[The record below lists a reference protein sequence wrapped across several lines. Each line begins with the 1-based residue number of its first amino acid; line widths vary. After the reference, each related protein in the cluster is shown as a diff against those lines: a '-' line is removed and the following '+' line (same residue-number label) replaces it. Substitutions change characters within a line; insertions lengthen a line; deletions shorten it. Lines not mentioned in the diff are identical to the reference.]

1 MGVKQVFTEST
12 FAKYITAIRESPRE
26 LISNRKLLLTAAL
39 YATSGIPITWDQGS
53 SSVVPSLPGFQKD
66 FGITSATNPTQVS
79 NFISFVYIGAGIG
92 AGLSFFLNDRIGRMR
107 SYRLYMTIWII
118 GQIIATVS
126 MGNIGA
132 LYFARIVSGM
142 GIGALTVTGPVSIVE
157 IAPTEIR
164 GLLAVWFSV
173 AMLLSLTVSVFIVYA
188 CFIHVAV
195 GRLQYQIVFF
205 SPTIVMAILIAASFL
220 LYESPRWL
228 FIARRDDEAIQNL
241 TALRGLPVDHP
252 RMATEIEDIKDQI
265 SKEED
270 KFGRNPG
277 FVLLVKDAFLVP
289 SNLRRV
295 QQAVLSYALAQLSGA
310 NSVTS
315 YLVPI
320 LSMLGLGGG
329 TARSL
334 FLSGM
339 YSMAKFFFTLIA
351 SFFFIDALG
360 RRRSLF
366 TGITIQMISDL
377 YIGVFIKYRQEGN
390 VAPGSSEAAIAAVF
404 IHGFGYA
411 VGLLVLPYVFGA
423 ELWPNHL
430 RSFGSAFS
438 QFFHWLFFFGVNK
451 GMPSLLSQTHNW
463 GAFIFFAGW
472 CFLSLIYVYC
482 VVPETS
488 LQSLEQLDELFKGP
502 WWNVSRR
509 AKQLKQQAREQEA
522 IIDAQESV
530 SDQNSEPES
539 SIEKNGARAVS
550 QKV

>member
-1 MGVKQVFTEST
+1 MAIKDVFAEST
-12 FAKYITAIRESPRE
+12 FAKYLRAIRESPRE

-53 SSVVPSLPGFQKD
+53 SSVIPSLPGFQND
-66 FGITSATNPTQVS
+66 FDITSATNPTQVS
-79 NFISFVYIGAGIG
+79 NFISLVYVGAGVG
-92 AGLSFFLNDRIGRMR
+92 AALSYFLNDRIGRMW
-107 SYRLYMTIWII
+107 SYRLYMLVWVI
-118 GQIIATVS
+118 GQVIATVS
-126 MGNIGA
+126 MGNLGA
-132 LYFARIVSGM
+132 LYTARIVSGL

-173 AMLLSLTVSVFIVYA
+173 AMLLSLTVSVFVVYA
-188 CFIHVAV
+188 TFVHMAAD
-195 GRLQYQIVFF
+195 RLQYQVVFF
-205 SPTIVMAILIAASFL
+205 APTIVVALFVAASFF

-228 FIARRDDEAIQNL
+228 FIARREAEGVDNL
-241 TALRGLPVDHP
+241 VALRGLPATHP
-252 RMATEIEDIKDQI
+252 RVAREVGEIKEQI
-265 SKEED
+265 TKEEE

-277 FVLLVKDAFLVP
+277 VLVLMKDAFLVP

-295 QQAVLSYALAQLSGA
+295 QQCVLSYALAQLSGA

-320 LSMLGLGGG
+320 LSMIGLGGG
-329 TARSL
+329 GSRSL
-334 FLSGM
+334 FISGM
-339 YSMAKFFFTLIA
+339 YSMSKFFFTLIA

-360 RRRSLF
+360 RRRSLL

-377 YIGVFIKYRQEGN
+377 YIGIFIKYRQEGS
-390 VAPGSSEAAIAAVF
+390 VAPGSSEAAIAAIFV
-404 IHGFGYA
+404 HGFGYA

-451 GMPSLLSQTHNW
+451 GMPSLLTKTHNW
-463 GAFIFFAGW
+463 GAFIFFAGF
-472 CFLSLIYVYC
+472 CFISLIYVYC

-502 WWNVSRR
+502 WWNVSHR
-509 AKQLKQQAREQEA
+509 AKKQKQMAREA
-522 IIDAQESV
+522 VIDAE
-530 SDQNSEPES
+530 NSM
-539 SIEKNGARAVS
+539 
-550 QKV
+550 

>member
-1 MGVKQVFTEST
+1 MTIKEVFTEST
-12 FAKYITAIRESPRE
+12 FAKYIKAIRDSPRE
-26 LISNRKLLLTAAL
+26 LIANRNLLLTAAL

-53 SSVVPSLPGFQKD
+53 SSVVPSLPGFQQD

-92 AGLSFFLNDRIGRMR
+92 AGLSFFLNDRIGRMW
-107 SYRLYMTIWII
+107 SYRLYMSIWIL
-118 GQIIATVS
+118 GQIIASVS
-126 MGNIGA
+126 FGHLGA
-132 LYFARIVSGM
+132 LYTARIVSGL

-188 CFIHVAV
+188 SFVHVAV
-195 GRLQYQIVFF
+195 GRMQYQLVFF
-205 SPTIVMAILIAASFL
+205 APTIVMAILIALSFF

-228 FIARRDDEAIQNL
+228 FIARRDDEGISNL
-241 TALRGLPVDHP
+241 ISLRGLPASHP
-252 RMATEIEDIKDQI
+252 RVAHEIEDIKIQI
-265 SKEED
+265 AKEEQ

-277 FVLLVKDAFLVP
+277 VLVLMKDAFLVP
-289 SNLRRV
+289 TNLRRV
-295 QQAVLSYALAQLSGA
+295 QQCVLSYALAQLSGA

-320 LSMLGLGGG
+320 LAMVGVSGG
-329 TARSL
+329 TSRSL

-366 TGITIQMISDL
+366 TGISIQMVSDL
-377 YIGVFIKYRQEGN
+377 YLGVFIKYRQEGT
-390 VAPGSSEAAIAAVF
+390 VAPGSSEAATAAIF

-438 QFFHWLFFFGVNK
+438 QLFHWLFFFGVNK

-472 CFLSLIYVYC
+472 CFLSLVYVYC

-488 LQSLEQLDELFKGP
+488 QQSLEQLDELFKGP
-502 WWNVSRR
+502 WWNVNRR
-509 AKQLKQQAREQEA
+509 AKQMKLQAQA
-522 IIDAQESV
+522 AVLDAQESISE
-530 SDQNSEPES
+530 SDSNVAKDKSQ
-539 SIEKNGARAVS
+539 AVA